1 MCVCVFFKSTFEI
14 FSPILDLRS
23 ITQLRN
29 ARGLNRLIYISCS
42 PQSAVKNWVD
52 LTRPCSKTMKG
63 DPFIPK
69 IAVAVDM
76 FPHTPHTELVILFER
91 AVEATIV
98 KVEVNKVE
106 MEEVKIEKQS
116 NDIVKLESK

>member
-1 MCVCVFFKSTFEI
+1 MCVCVLFKSTFEI

>member
-1 MCVCVFFKSTFEI
+1 M
-14 FSPILDLRS
+14 
-23 ITQLRN
+23 RN

-69 IAVAVDM
+69 VAVAVDM

-91 AVEATIV
+91 AVEATIETI
-98 KVEVNKVE
+98 KVEVTEVNKVA
-106 MEEVKIEKQS
+106 MEEDKIEKQS
-116 NDIVKLESK
+116 NEIVKLGSK